1 MLECQGTPAAHEV
14 ESAVSAVSGWDGDS
28 AACVML
34 LLQHKGN
41 GTSGSFNGS
50 AEAAQELG
58 HRVLTQPWDSIAYN

>member
-1 MLECQGTPAAHEV
+1 M
-14 ESAVSAVSGWDGDS
+14 SAVSGWDGDN
-28 AACVML
+28 AAWVL

-58 HRVLTQPWDSIAYN
+58 HRVLTQPWDSIAYNLELGGHD